1 MDYARVVR
9 RCLVLAAAAL
19 AGGCAIDFDRYH
31 SAVSVDVPITSP
43 DVPITSPDVPITS
56 PDVPPTSADV
66 PTTSAD
72 GPAPPRDAGGPPLPA
87 LAEAAFTLCSEP
99 PRDHVGVRVLNG
111 TRSRLHL
118 CVETPGGLAPF
129 PFMSNGDPT
138 IGSRLQSVR
147 RVEVGDGPWVR
158 FVVRTSVP
166 SSTRCD
172 DPSGSPQTT
181 SAFPVVA
188 GGDYTLVIG
197 DGASGLEVRF
207 LRDGA
212 CSLPTG
218 DSDVL
223 MRVVNATT
231 QPIEVS
237 TSRSTSAP
245 GTVRWRAVTPAEY
258 GGGGDAERGYRRMPE
273 SEEVMIV
280 RISGQPGELVTQ
292 GSLMLQYDGSY
303 QAAFVRDTVTSTGY
317 TLVRCGNVRMSTD
330 YVTCHAVGTFS
341 R

>member
-1 MDYARVVR
+1 MRLR
-9 RCLVLAAAAL
+9 LVLAAAAL

-31 SAVSVDVPITSP
+31 SAGDAGGAVDLPAASPDVPNTSP
-43 DVPITSPDVPITS
+43 DVPNTSPDVPVT
-56 PDVPPTSADV
+56 
-66 PTTSAD
+66 
-72 GPAPPRDAGGPPLPA
+72 PRDAGGPPLPA
-87 LAEAAFTLCSEP
+87 LAEAPFTLCAEP
-99 PRDHVGVRVLNG
+99 PRDRVGVRVLNG

-147 RVEVGDGPWVR
+147 RVEAGDGPWVR
-158 FVVRTSVP
+158 FVVRSNVA
-166 SSTRCD
+166 SSTRCTD
-172 DPSGSPQTT
+172 AAGSPQTT
-181 SAFPVVA
+181 GAFPVVA

-197 DGASGLEVRF
+197 DGSSGYEVRF

-212 CSLPTG
+212 CSLPTS

-231 QPIEVS
+231 SPIEVS
-237 TSRSTSAP
+237 TSRSSSAP
-245 GTVRWRAVTPAEY
+245 GTVRWASVTPAEY
-258 GGGGDAERGYRRMPE
+258 GGGADTDRGYRRMPE
-273 SEEVMIV
+273 AEEVMVV
-280 RISGQPGELVTQ
+280 RVSGQSGELVSQ

-303 QAAFVRDTVTSTGY
+303 QVAFVRDTVTSTGY

-330 YVTCHAVGTFS
+330 YVTCNAIGTFS